1 MPHMPHRTMQTQ
13 PKPAVAE
20 ETPIQRVIGAGIER
34 HQGTT
39 RVPRPRVLKPP
50 IG

>member
-1 MPHMPHRTMQTQ
+1 MPHMPHRTMQTH
-13 PKPAVAE
+13 PKPTVAE
-20 ETPIQRVIGAGIER
+20 ETPIQRVVGAGIER

>member
-1 MPHMPHRTMQTQ
+1 MPHFPHRSIQQ
-13 PKPAVAE
+13 SPKPSVAE

-50 IG
+50 LG

>member
-1 MPHMPHRTMQTQ
+1 MPHMPHRTIKTT

-20 ETPIQRVIGAGIER
+20 ETPIQRVMGIGER
-34 HQGTT
+34 HLGTT

-50 IG
+50 LD